1 MKLKS
6 IIGNHSFWMINKA
19 LYKRLGWNATLL
31 LQHLIDIED
40 AHFQGLPQFYKQV
53 SRISRDLDLSEY
65 EIRNAKK
72 LLIEADLIS
81 IVKKGIPAKDYFK
94 LHKDNILKI
103 FTSTGSKN
111 EPLEIKGLNDK
122 DQEPSNTNNQYQ
134 TKNIENKES
143 TSLDSLESLDAYAE
157 EEEQKFISL
166 FEKVEEACLSHGL
179 KIGNRESALN
189 SFHKIGDKV
198 ADGFMHRLKNDHTFK
213 PTSLEDF
220 LYDEEI
226 DRMGQATL

>member
-31 LQHLIDIED
+31 LQHLVDIEEEY
-40 AHFQGLPQFYKQV
+40 FYGMSEFYQQV
-53 SRISRDLDLSEY
+53 SRISLDIDLSEY

-72 LLIEADLIS
+72 VLLDADLIS
-81 IVKKGIPAKDYFK
+81 IVKKGIPAKDHFK

-103 FTSTGSKN
+103 FTSTGLKS
-111 EPLEIKGLNDK
+111 EPLDIKGLNDK
-122 DQEPSNTNNQYQ
+122 DKESKNTNNLYQ
-134 TKNIENKES
+134 TNNIENKES
-143 TSLDSLESLDAYAE
+143 TSLDSLDAYAE

-166 FEKVEEACLSHGL
+166 FEKVEEVCLSHGL
-179 KIGNRESALN
+179 KIGNRESALS
-189 SFHKIGDKV
+189 SFYKIGEEV
-198 ADGFMHRLKNDHTFK
+198 AEGFMHRLKNDHTFK

-220 LYDEEI
+220 LYDEAI